1 MRHLYSM
8 VITIWSLTIVTKAQR
23 IVTVMGRALESGG
36 VASEEMVDR
45 VRTAARVMGE
55 VSNEQ
60 LILIGQ

>member
-1 MRHLYSM
+1 M
-8 VITIWSLTIVTKAQR
+8 VITIWSLTIVTTAQR

-55 VSNEQ
+55 VSN
-60 LILIGQ
+60 